1 MCVSQGAVA
10 AHLAHGDYLGECNTN
25 CHNHNPWWWGPG
37 WGWWG
42 PWWGWWNGWWPWWN
56 GKTNTANTP
65 SATLETSKGGTTIQ
79 EEATDIDIF
88 SLKVAPNPS
97 STEFVL
103 NVNTANHTDRMLVN
117 IYDVTGKIYKQF
129 KAQPSQLIRFGSELR
144 PGTYLVEVLQSGRR
158 KTATVIKL

>member
-1 MCVSQGAVA
+1 MQ
-10 AHLAHGDYLGECNTN
+10 
-25 CHNHNPWWWGPG
+25 
-37 WGWWG
+37 
-42 PWWGWWNGWWPWWN
+42 
-56 GKTNTANTP
+56 
-65 SATLETSKGGTTIQ
+65 Q
-79 EEATDIDIF
+79 EATDIDIF

-103 NVNTANHTDRMLVN
+103 NVSTANTTDRMLVN

-129 KAQPSQLIRFGSELR
+129 KAQPSQLIRFGQELR